1 MSWCRSRRDLDSTT
15 ESCKQQSVGRS
26 PKEKRVLDGNGLGN
40 LKLLTAEEVAELL
53 RVNRS
58 SVYRWVEQGLLSA
71 IKVGRTV
78 RFNPD
83 TVKAVLEH
91 GLAPKES

>member
-1 MSWCRSRRDLDSTT
+1 
-15 ESCKQQSVGRS
+15 
-26 PKEKRVLDGNGLGN
+26 VLDGNGFGN
-40 LKLLTAEEVAELL
+40 LKLLTAEEVADLL

-58 SVYRWVEQGLLSA
+58 SVYRWVERGLLPA

-83 TVKAVLEH
+83 VVKAVLER
-91 GLAPKES
+91 GLAQKET

>member
-1 MSWCRSRRDLDSTT
+1 VS
-15 ESCKQQSVGRS
+15 
-26 PKEKRVLDGNGLGN
+26 DGNSFGN
-40 LKLLTAEEVAELL
+40 LKLLTAEEVAQLL

-83 TVKAVLEH
+83 VVKAVLEH
-91 GLAPKES
+91 GLAQKES

>member
-1 MSWCRSRRDLDSTT
+1 MSWCRNRWDPDIPA
-15 ESCKQQSVGRS
+15 ESSKWQIIRRS
-26 PKEKRVLDGNGLGN
+26 P
-40 LKLLTAEEVAELL
+40 KLLTAEEVADLL

-58 SVYRWVEQGLLSA
+58 SVYRWVERGLLPA

-83 TVKAVLEH
+83 VVKAVLER
-91 GLAPKES
+91 GLAQKET